1 MGDAIPRLP
10 VEQLRCTV
18 PVANENPQVE
28 AVNAVHPGVSVRAPI
43 GTRTLDLRI
52 KSPELYQLS
61 YRGLQLII

>member
-10 VEQLRCTV
+10 VEQLRCTF

-28 AVNAVHPGVSVRAPI
+28 VVNAVHPGVSVRAPI

-52 KSPELYQLS
+52 KSP
-61 YRGLQLII
+61 